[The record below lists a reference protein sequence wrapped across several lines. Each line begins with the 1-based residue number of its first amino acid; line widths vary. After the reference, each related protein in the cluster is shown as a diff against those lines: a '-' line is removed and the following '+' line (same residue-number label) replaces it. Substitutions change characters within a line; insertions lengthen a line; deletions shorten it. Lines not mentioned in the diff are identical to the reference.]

1 MPGIPGHISVDP
13 ADRTSYGTNDYAARL
28 IETAGLKGLRF
39 GGALV
44 SMQHA
49 NFIVNDQQACA
60 KDIEMLIE
68 KVQKTV
74 ADHTGV
80 CLEPEV
86 RFVGEHP

>member
-1 MPGIPGHISVDP
+1 M
-13 ADRTSYGTNDYAARL
+13 
-28 IETAGLKGLRF
+28 
-39 GGALV
+39 V

-49 NFIVNDQQACA
+49 NFIVNDQQACE

-86 RFVGEHP
+86 RFVGEHQ